1 MQGIECINYYY
12 HRTTNVNKVFI
23 YWAIKP
29 WVVISVRLRKIWQR
43 QRQPTTPG
51 RQIRCETKE
60 QAPDPDSPCLFFSPS
75 PRVRRY
81 GDGPTAAA
89 ALPCEVTRSSSVRYP
104 RQILIGALAG
114 DEHTP
119 GMRTRSLAFHAVRNR
134 ATRTLT

>member
-1 MQGIECINYYY
+1 M
-12 HRTTNVNKVFI
+12 
-23 YWAIKP
+23 
-29 WVVISVRLRKIWQR
+29 ISVRLRKIWER

-75 PRVRRY
+75 PRVRRCLSL
-81 GDGPTAAA
+81 GLSLSLSLSPVATGRP
-89 ALPCEVTRSSSVRYP
+89 LPPPEVTRSSSVRYP
-104 RQILIGALAG
+104 RQVLIGALAG